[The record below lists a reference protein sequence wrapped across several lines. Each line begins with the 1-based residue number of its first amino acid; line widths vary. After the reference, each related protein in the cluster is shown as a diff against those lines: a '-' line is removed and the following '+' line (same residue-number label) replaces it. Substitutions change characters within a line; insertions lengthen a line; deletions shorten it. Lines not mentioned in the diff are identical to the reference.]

1 MVKIT
6 IPLKRNESPAV
17 EEYRQKFGHG
27 PAIEA
32 YKFLSAQEIDRIA
45 DDADQ
50 AGKPYQPWRDRRK
63 TKTGT
68 HLDGAYGQMKRLR
81 RKLSYMLHIILGLLF
96 GV

>member
-17 EEYRQKFGHG
+17 EKYRQIFGHG

-32 YKFLSAQEIDRIA
+32 YKFLTQDEIDQIA
-45 DDADQ
+45 EQAVDQ
-50 AGKPYQPWRDRRK
+50 GKPYQPWRDRRK

-68 HLDGAYGQMKRLR
+68 HLDGVYG
-81 RKLSYMLHIILGLLF
+81 LSER
-96 GV
+96 

>member
-17 EEYRQKFGHG
+17 EKYRQTFGHG

-32 YKFLSAQEIDRIA
+32 YKFLTQDEVDQIA
-45 DDADQ
+45 VDAVQ
-50 AGKPYQPWRDRRK
+50 ACKPYQQWKDRPK

-68 HLDGAYGQMKRLR
+68 HLDGAYGL
-81 RKLSYMLHIILGLLF
+81 LSD
-96 GV
+96 

>member
-17 EEYRQKFGHG
+17 EKYRQTFGHG

-32 YKFLSAQEIDRIA
+32 YKFLTQDEVDQIA
-45 DDADQ
+45 VDAVQ
-50 AGKPYQPWRDRRK
+50 AGKPYQQWKDRPK

-68 HLDGAYGQMKRLR
+68 HLDGLY
-81 RKLSYMLHIILGLLF
+81 GLL
-96 GV
+96 

>member
-17 EEYRQKFGHG
+17 EKYRQTFGHG

-32 YKFLSAQEIDRIA
+32 YKFLTQDEVDQIA
-45 DDADQ
+45 VDAVQ
-50 AGKPYQPWRDRRK
+50 AGKPYRQWKDRPK

-68 HLDGAYGQMKRLR
+68 HLDGAYGL
-81 RKLSYMLHIILGLLF
+81 LSD
-96 GV
+96 